1 MATLQERR
9 LGYHSQAGLEP
20 GTSRFSTLR
29 LNHYAA
35 RGIIAAQSQR
45 NRSAIAGAPLARV
58 RAPWRCGRRCSAC
71 ARWRTCANRGDFA
84 LYYYY
89 YYYYNYIII
98 IIAIVIIIIIIT
110 IIIMGFEG
118 EHL

>member
-35 RGIIAAQSQR
+35 RKIGMKIVAR
-45 NRSAIAGAPLARV
+45 TGAPPYPSTGLLSCSILALQ
-58 RAPWRCGRRCSAC
+58 P
-71 ARWRTCANRGDFA
+71 
-84 LYYYY
+84 
-89 YYYYNYIII
+89 
-98 IIAIVIIIIIIT
+98 
-110 IIIMGFEG
+110 
-118 EHL
+118 

>member
-35 RGIIAAQSQR
+35 REKTYNFVKI
-45 NRSAIAGAPLARV
+45 
-58 RAPWRCGRRCSAC
+58 CGREISPVAPAGVCTSLF
-71 ARWRTCANRGDFA
+71 D
-84 LYYYY
+84 
-89 YYYYNYIII
+89 
-98 IIAIVIIIIIIT
+98 V
-110 IIIMGFEG
+110 
-118 EHL
+118 